1 MKPSGGLW
9 GPVPGDSSSI
19 KQSHPIEEDSFSLGA
34 SLTTEAALGDYTLK
48 AGPWVLDL
56 KGEPYT
62 VMTGMSVQEFAHS
75 EYLEGRVSFS
85 YSQWYHADPSLRCPL
100 STWRPRRSLTTQD
113 LQ

>member
-9 GPVPGDSSSI
+9 GPVPGDPSSI
-19 KQSHPIEEDSFSLGA
+19 KESHPIKEDSFSLGA

-56 KGEPYT
+56 KREPYS

-75 EYLEGRVSFS
+75 EYLQGRVRLA
-85 YSQWYHADPSLRCPL
+85 YSQRCYADL
-100 STWRPRRSLTTQD
+100 S
-113 LQ
+113 